1 MYSHNIRDDA
11 GVAKEKKRKKEKEKK
26 GKKKKKEKKGKRGT
40 IQFFVFFNQI
50 L

>member
-26 GKKKKKEKKGKRGT
+26 GKRKK
-40 IQFFVFFNQI
+40 
-50 L
+50 

>member
-26 GKKKKKEKKGKRGT
+26 KGKKGKIGDWTVFR
-40 IQFFVFFNQI
+40 FFFF
-50 L
+50 